1 MKLVGEYLFPNAPQ
15 ELVWEMF
22 LDPTVLASIMPGCE
36 RLEKVREQD
45 GETQYEGD
53 MKIKVGPVQGKFQ
66 GTVIL
71 SHLQPPQSYQIKV
84 HGKGPQGIVDGV
96 GSIQLAAGNAG
107 TQLQYEGNANISGQI
122 AAVGQ
127 RLMDSSAKA
136 IVKQSL
142 QNLDAQIQAR
152 LTAAQAPT
160 PAEPQLTIST
170 DQPLVANISQPT
182 SSIPH
187 PTPKNQILLPPPSQ
201 TEFAFGV
208 AKEVLNDLLPKD
220 ENQRLLIGAIS
231 LLALYLFLRGIVRRW
246 SKQIAKDVARELK
259 RNR

>member
-1 MKLVGEYLFPNAPQ
+1 MKLTGEHLFPNAPQ

-22 LDPTVLASIMPGCE
+22 LNPTVLASIMPGCE

-45 GETQYEGD
+45 GETQYEGE

-71 SHLQPPQSYQIKV
+71 SHLQPPQSYQMKV
-84 HGKGPQGIVDGV
+84 HGKGPQGIVDGL
-96 GSIQLAAGNAG
+96 GSVSLTWSNAG
-107 TQLQYEGNANISGQI
+107 TLMHYEGNANISGTI
-122 AAVGQ
+122 ASVGQ

-136 IVKQSL
+136 IIKQSL

-152 LTAAQAPT
+152 LNPPEPVTIRQPLAATSLP
-160 PAEPQLTIST
+160 PT
-170 DQPLVANISQPT
+170 DQSAADNQPPPAAK
-182 SSIPH
+182 SH
-187 PTPKNQILLPPPSQ
+187 VLLPPPSQ

-208 AKEVLNDLLPKD
+208 AKDVLNDLLPKD

-231 LLALYLFLRGIVRRW
+231 LLALYLFLRGIVRHW
-246 SKQIAKDVARELK
+246 SRQIAKDVAKELK
-259 RNR
+259 RHKQ

>member
-71 SHLQPPQSYQIKV
+71 SHLQPPQSYQMKV
-84 HGKGPQGIVDGV
+84 HGKGPQGIVDGL
-96 GSIQLAAGNAG
+96 GSIQLTWGDAG

-152 LTAAQAPT
+152 LTAAQAPA
-160 PAEPQLTIST
+160 PVEPQLTTST
-170 DQPLVANISQPT
+170 DQPATANISQP
-182 SSIPH
+182 P
-187 PTPKNQILLPPPSQ
+187 PPNKILLPPPSQ

-220 ENQRLLIGAIS
+220 ENQRLLIGTIS
-231 LLALYLFLRGIVRRW
+231 LLVVYLFLRGIVRRW
-246 SKQIAKDVARELK
+246 SKQIAKDVAKELK
-259 RNR
+259 RNK